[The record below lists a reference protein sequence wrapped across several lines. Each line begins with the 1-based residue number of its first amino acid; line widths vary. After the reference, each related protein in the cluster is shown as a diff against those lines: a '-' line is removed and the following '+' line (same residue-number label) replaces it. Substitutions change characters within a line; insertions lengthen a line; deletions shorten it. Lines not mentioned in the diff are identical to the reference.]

1 MDCGLQKYTLH
12 NGKTLVIFCK
22 DNVEMLKAFARIREY
37 YKSKDFKGVI
47 VDNLEQIIDL
57 YKNKYNIDYVGLWDG
72 LNVPKSIV
80 FYFAEKCNNLNDR
93 EKMLVELLRTMPEV
107 QYIIAYITNSSD
119 AIPHGIAHSM
129 YHNYLEYRIKVN
141 EEISRY
147 DIGKINKLLSARG
160 KHESIFLNEIN
171 AYSIS
176 GMEEIFNGW
185 FDSFQWHIYYKWY
198 YRRMIEQ
205 LEKIYNDY
213 MSRNQ

>member
-57 YKNKYNIDYVGLWDG
+57 YKNKYNINYIGYWNG
-72 LNVPKSIV
+72 LNIPKSIV

-93 EKMLVELLRTMPEV
+93 EKMLVELLRSMTEV
-107 QYIIAYITNSSD
+107 EYIIAYIIKRQDTV
-119 AIPHGIAHSM
+119 PHGIAHSM
-129 YHNYLEYRIKVN
+129 YYNYDKYRDEVN
-141 EEISRY
+141 REICKY
-147 DIGKINKLLSARG
+147 DIEKINKLLSARG
-160 KHESIFLNEIN
+160 KHESIFLHEIN

-185 FDSFQWHIYYKWY
+185 FDYFQWHFYYKWY
-198 YRRMIEQ
+198 YSRMIEN

-213 MSRNQ
+213 MSRDL